1 MIRSA
6 GEGARAG
13 ERGTDKRA
21 SGVCDRGEGHDD
33 RSDPCA
39 RGRRC

>member
-13 ERGTDKRA
+13 KQGTDKRA
-21 SGVCDRGEGHDD
+21 SDVSDRGEGRAD
-33 RSDPCA
+33 RSDLAP
-39 RGRRC
+39 RGRKC